1 MRTQENNEITES
13 NNAGDKIKFLFNE
26 INYEKNES
34 VESDMSRGYIE
45 SNVDPWFFFIVTKL
59 YLHNCTRYEFWL
71 FLRVGM
77 ASDEIVFDTFP
88 KPCFGQ

>member
-45 SNVDPWFFFIVTKL
+45 SNVDP
-59 YLHNCTRYEFWL
+59 
-71 FLRVGM
+71 
-77 ASDEIVFDTFP
+77 
-88 KPCFGQ
+88 